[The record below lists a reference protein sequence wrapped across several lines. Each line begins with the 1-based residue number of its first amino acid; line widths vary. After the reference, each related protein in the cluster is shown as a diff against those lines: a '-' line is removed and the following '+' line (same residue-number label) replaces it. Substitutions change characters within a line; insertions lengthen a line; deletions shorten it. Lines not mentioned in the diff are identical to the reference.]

1 MFSRGRKTESAKRP
15 ARIRCDVLVC
25 GDGGEVSA
33 ALQDESLG
41 GGATLFY
48 SSASDLL
55 RAQPAAGM
63 VLVMFGQLVPLE
75 QLGRLLRWA
84 RHRWPKCCMAVIGQA
99 GQTGR
104 EMAARCG
111 GALYLVPPDLEQ
123 QVSELAGH
131 LFSEPVGTDGR
142 LEGTRG

>member
-1 MFSRGRKTESAKRP
+1 
-15 ARIRCDVLVC
+15 VLVC

-48 SSASDLL
+48 SSSSDLL

-63 VLVMFGQLVPLE
+63 VLVVFGQLVPLE

-84 RHRWPKCCMAVIGQA
+84 RHRWPRCCMAVIGQA
-99 GQTGR
+99 GQAGR

-123 QVSELAGH
+123 QVSQLAEH
-131 LFSEPVGTDGR
+131 LLGEPVEIGGR
-142 LEGTRG
+142 LEDTRG